1 MLVGYLF
8 YLRVKIEGGN
18 FNLNKSLNLEGRT
31 GKYGSI
37 NRPIIAHVV
46 SDRYIIIV

>member
-1 MLVGYLF
+1 MF
-8 YLRVKIEGGN
+8 YLWVKIEGGS

-37 NRPIIAHVV
+37 NRPIIAHV
-46 SDRYIIIV
+46 IIDWYNK